1 MSGRADGE
9 LAENING
16 TLAYYTVGEVIREGR
31 YGNKKRRWV
40 PYTVALTP
48 APRAQQFIPTL
59 ACRPR
64 SGLRVLEGAEDFLL
78 HRGLVRVELESVEFD
93 ERFELFV
100 SEQHDANCVRQL
112 FGPSFIVWLTHE
124 PPEGFTFEY
133 GGGKICVSLEGH
145 REDATEL
152 EGLIDG
158 LTGVTR
164 AVREQIVEKLGRV
177 KRPKPG

>member
-1 MSGRADGE
+1 MFGRADGE
-9 LAENING
+9 LAKNIKG
-16 TLAYYTVGEVIREGR
+16 TVAYYTVGEVVKTGR
-31 YGNKKRRWV
+31 YGNKQRRWV
-40 PYTVALTP
+40 PYTVALTK

-64 SGLRVLEGAEDFLL
+64 SGLRVFEGIEDFLL
-78 HRGLVRVELESVEFD
+78 HRGMVRIELESVAFE

-100 SEQHDANCVRQL
+100 SEQHDANWVRQL

-133 GGGKICVSLEGH
+133 GGGTICASVEDH
-145 REDATEL
+145 RDDPAEL
-152 EGLIDG
+152 GGLVDG

-164 AVREQIVEKLGRV
+164 AMREQIFEKLGRV
-177 KRPKPG
+177 KRPRAG